1 MASRRK
7 VLKMGLLAGGSCLAG
22 ANAARGQLCSPDGIP
37 PDLLVRPSPNTTPFV
52 VALPIPPVAVP
63 ILESELDPPPD
74 PARHQRYGEFRP
86 VKFYEIHQREFL
98 HSYHPEMPPAVT
110 WGYNGMA
117 PGPTFHARYGE
128 PIFVRMFNDLP
139 ADHVGFGLPSTTTHL
154 HNLHTATES
163 DGFPLDFIDPG
174 KFHDHHYPLFPA
186 GSDDREKLTSL
197 WYHDHR
203 MDFTAPNVYAGLTG
217 FFLIFDDEDSG
228 DENDTN
234 PAAWRLPSGKY
245 DVPLMLHDVL
255 FDANGQAVFDI
266 FNTDGILGDKWTI
279 NRVIQPFFEVEP
291 RKYRFRIQNGGPSR
305 FYELFLSS
313 GQPFV
318 VISNDGN
325 ILPAPIEAA
334 SLKLSVAQR
343 HDVVIDFS
351 RHQPGDQVFLENRLE
366 QLDGRGPTGR
376 ILDPGDQ
383 MMRFDVVEPTG
394 PDNSRV
400 PEVLRAL
407 PPIDLSEVAK
417 ERMWTF
423 DYDGGLWTVNG
434 QPADMRVIN
443 AAVKQGTAEIWTL
456 RNEGSDWSHPIHI
469 HFEEFQIL
477 EFNRRPI
484 APGDVRF
491 SRKDV
496 VTLGPFDE
504 VKLFIRFRDFLG
516 RYIMHCHNVVHE
528 DHAMMIRWDIVEA

>member
-1 MASRRK
+1 MASRRSI
-7 VLKMGLLAGGSCLAG
+7 LKLGALTGGSYLVNAG
-22 ANAARGQLCSPDGIP
+22 SVRGQLCAPDGIP
-37 PDLLVRPSPNTTPFV
+37 PDLIVRPSPVTTPFV
-52 VALPIPPVAVP
+52 VPLPIPPVAVP
-63 ILESELDPPPD
+63 MDESALDPPPD
-74 PARHQRYGEFRP
+74 PSKHQRYEEFPP
-86 VKFYEIHQREFL
+86 VRFYEIHERQFL
-98 HSYHPEMPPAVT
+98 HTYHPEMPPAVT
-110 WGYNGMA
+110 WGYNGIT
-117 PGPTFHARYGE
+117 PGPTYHARWGE
-128 PIFVRMFNDLP
+128 PVFVRMYNDLP
-139 ADHVGFGLPSTTTHL
+139 ADHVGFGIPSTTTHL
-154 HNLHTATES
+154 HNHHTASES

-174 KFHDHHYPLFPA
+174 EFHDHHYALFPA
-186 GSDDREKLTSL
+186 GFDDREKLTTL

-217 FFLIFDDEDSG
+217 FFLIFDEEDSG
-228 DENDTN
+228 DENDPN
-234 PAAWRLPSGKY
+234 PIAWRLPSGDY

-255 FDANGQAVFDI
+255 FDQEGQAVFDI
-266 FNTDGILGDKWTI
+266 FNTDGILGDKWTV
-279 NRVIQPFFEVEP
+279 NRVIQPYFEVEP

-305 FYELFLSS
+305 FYELFLST

-325 ILPAPIEAA
+325 ILPAPVEAQ
-334 SLKLSVAQR
+334 SLKMSVAQR
-343 HDVVIDFS
+343 HDVIIDFS
-351 RHQPGDQVFLENRLE
+351 RYRPGDQIVLENRLE
-366 QLDGRGPTGR
+366 QLNGRGPTGR
-376 ILDPGDQ
+376 ILDEGAGI
-383 MMRFDVVEPTG
+383 MRFDVVDLRG

-407 PPIDLSEVAK
+407 PPVDLTEVVK
-417 ERMWTF
+417 ERTWAF

-434 QPADMRVIN
+434 KPADMRVID
-443 AAVKQGTAEIWTL
+443 AEVKQGTAEIWTL

-504 VKLFIRFRDFLG
+504 VKLFMRFRDFFG

-528 DHAMMIRWDIVEA
+528 DHAMMIRWDIVPA

>member
-1 MASRRK
+1 MASRRN
-7 VLKMGLLAGGSCLAG
+7 VLKVGLLAGGSCLAG
-22 ANAARGQLCSPDGIP
+22 TKAARGQLCAPDGIP
-37 PDLLVRPSPNTTPFV
+37 PDLLVRPSPDTTPFV
-52 VALPIPPVAVP
+52 AALPIPPVAVP
-63 ILESELDPPPD
+63 VLESELDPPPD
-74 PARHQRYGEFRP
+74 PARHQRYDEFRP

-98 HSYHPEMPPAVT
+98 HTYHPEMPPAVT
-110 WGYNGMA
+110 WGYNGIA

-174 KFHDHHYPLFPA
+174 EFHDHHYPLFPA
-186 GSDDREKLTSL
+186 GFDDREKLTSL

-255 FDANGQAVFDI
+255 FDADGQAVFDI

-318 VISNDGN
+318 IISNDGN

-351 RHQPGDQVFLENRLE
+351 RYQPGDQVFLENRLE

-383 MMRFDVVEPTG
+383 MMRFDVVELAG

-407 PPIDLSEVAK
+407 PPIDLSGVVK

-528 DHAMMIRWDIVEA
+528 DHAMMIRWDIVES